1 MIYDPEHVVDVG
13 TKLADSISEMF
24 APDERERL
32 QLEILIANGI
42 KDVLEVI
49 YQGILIAAR
58 RSANGEN

>member
-1 MIYDPEHVVDVG
+1 MIYDPEQVVCVG

-32 QLEILIANGI
+32 QLEILIANSI
-42 KDVLEVI
+42 KEVLEVI

-58 RSANGEN
+58 RQTNGEN